1 MEGILRPAPTVVGS
15 ERRMVESEGIAPSST
30 CLQGRCITCLPRPRE
45 NGRPPRCCPER
56 AEFWRL
62 CCASW
67 RAACGNWPAIRSSDP
82 DARLRP
88 PSPRLRRTSFALTQR
103 SVGSERRMVRLPG
116 VAPGH
121 PPWRGGILAVKSQP
135 RKLKGPEASL
145 LPAHAISTKNKHLLV
160 IYSIPARGFTA
171 AVSVFRGTPPPKP
184 LKCKS
189 VSNHPGARLRWRWAE
204 PTGEEFV
211 LLCAIFS
218 FATAD
223 IIETSLVYR
232 SQTVHLSLPSFTIRS
247 RETKN
252 PAYTR

>member
-1 MEGILRPAPTVVGS
+1 MAGRLGA
-15 ERRMVESEGIAPSST
+15 APSGLSFGDSAA
-30 CLQGRCITCLPRPRE
+30 QAGARPVKK
-45 NGRPPRCCPER
+45 
-56 AEFWRL
+56 L
-62 CCASW
+62 
-67 RAACGNWPAIRSSDP
+67 
-82 DARLRP
+82 
-88 PSPRLRRTSFALTQR
+88 
-103 SVGSERRMVRLPG
+103 VRLPG
-116 VAPGH
+116 MGFPSLTRWMPQVSLFAFANCNAPGL

-189 VSNHPGARLRWRWAE
+189 VSNHLGARLRWRWAE
-204 PTGEEFV
+204 PTGEESV

-223 IIETSLVYR
+223 IIETSLGYR
-232 SQTVHLSLPSFTIRS
+232 SQTVHLSLPSFTTSS

>member
-1 MEGILRPAPTVVGS
+1 
-15 ERRMVESEGIAPSST
+15 MVESEGIAPSST

-56 AEFWRL
+56 TEFWRL

-67 RAACGNWPAIRSSDP
+67 RTACG
-82 DARLRP
+82 RL
-88 PSPRLRRTSFALTQR
+88 
-103 SVGSERRMVRLPG
+103 VRLPG
-116 VAPGH
+116 IAPGH

-189 VSNHPGARLRWRWAE
+189 VSNHLGARLRSRWAD
-204 PTGEEFV
+204 PTSEEFF
-211 LLCAIFS
+211 LLCATFS
-218 FATAD
+218 FATTD
-223 IIETSLVYR
+223 IIETSLG
-232 SQTVHLSLPSFTIRS
+232 
-247 RETKN
+247 
-252 PAYTR
+252 